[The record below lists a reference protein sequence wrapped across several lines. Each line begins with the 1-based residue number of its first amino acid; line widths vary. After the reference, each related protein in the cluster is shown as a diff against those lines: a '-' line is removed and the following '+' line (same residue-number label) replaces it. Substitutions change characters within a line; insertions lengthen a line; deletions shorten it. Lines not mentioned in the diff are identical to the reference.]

1 MSKKAFHNIGRKNS
15 AQIKKVAVRKLIDV
29 NPANL
34 IIELTKDERAFLHY
48 LVTVAAEHPNTFGGD
63 AVRLDTGAK
72 RLYLAMVTRLSG
84 KLS

>member
-15 AQIKKVAVRKLIDV
+15 AQIKKVAVRKLVDV

-34 IIELTKDERAFLHY
+34 IIELSKDERAFLSY
-48 LVTVAAEHPNTFGGD
+48 LVSIAAEHPDTFGGRTV
-63 AVRLDTGAK
+63 ALDVGAK
-72 RLYLAMVTRLSG
+72 RLYLAMVDRLAK